1 MLWGPVSLV
10 TFETEQKDKK
20 KKTTIKKRLNDENNA
35 AYLTNVIMIHY

>member
-10 TFETEQKDKK
+10 TFETEQKDK

>member
-20 KKTTIKKRLNDENNA
+20 KQLLRRDLMMR
-35 AYLTNVIMIHY
+35 IMQHILQMLL

>member
-10 TFETEQKDKK
+10 TFETEQKD